1 MSSVNKAILVG
12 RLGADPEMRYTQS
25 NTAVTTMNIATN
37 ETYTDSSGERREKTE
52 WHRVVAWSRLAEIC
66 QQYLRKGSLV
76 YVEGP
81 IQTRE
86 WEDRDGNKRYTTE
99 VKALTMQILDS
110 KSGDSSANGAGSSES
125 SKQGRSDQDEAAM
138 LESDGFGSDESL
150 PF

>member
-110 KSGDSSANGAGSSES
+110 KSGDASANGSGAPASSA
-125 SKQGRSDQDEAAM
+125 QGRSDQGEAAM
-138 LESDGFGSDESL
+138 TESDPLDSDDSL

>member
-110 KSGDSSANGAGSSES
+110 KSGDASANGSGAPASSA
-125 SKQGRSDQDEAAM
+125 QGRSDQGEAAM
-138 LESDGFGSDESL
+138 TESDALDSDDSL

>member
-1 MSSVNKAILVG
+1 MSSVNKAILIG

-110 KSGDSSANGAGSSES
+110 RTGEGSSSGESTSDSSMKGAPATETATSGAVDSYD
-125 SKQGRSDQDEAAM
+125 SDDN
-138 LESDGFGSDESL
+138 L